1 MASKEE
7 TDKKSLIIM
16 EMANRELRQDLMM
29 ALILISN
36 KKETFN
42 NLDKYDAKKRHLL
55 ELLIKLKLTRKLWQ
69 VFFKINFKN

>member
-42 NLDKYDAKKRHLL
+42 NLDKYDAKKRLLL
-55 ELLIKLKLTRKLWQ
+55 ELFEYDQTKTDKETMASI
-69 VFFKINFKN
+69 F

>member
-42 NLDKYDAKKRHLL
+42 NLDKYHAKKRLLL
-55 ELLIKLKLTRKLWQ
+55 ELFEYDQTKTDKETMASI
-69 VFFKINFKN
+69 F

>member
-42 NLDKYDAKKRHLL
+42 NLDKYDAKKRLLL
-55 ELLIKLKLTRKLWQ
+55 ELFEYDQTKTDKETI
-69 VFFKINFKN
+69 VSIF

>member
-36 KKETFN
+36 KKETWTNMTQRKDFSLN
-42 NLDKYDAKKRHLL
+42 YLNM
-55 ELLIKLKLTRKLWQ
+55 IKLKMTRKLWQ

>member
-1 MASKEE
+1 MKIRFYKVSHISLNKNWIYFFLNILDTKMASKEE

-16 EMANRELRQDLMM
+16 KMANRELRQDVMM

-42 NLDKYDAKKRHLL
+42 NLD
-55 ELLIKLKLTRKLWQ
+55 
-69 VFFKINFKN
+69 

>member
-42 NLDKYDAKKRHLL
+42 YLDKYEAKKI
-55 ELLIKLKLTRKLWQ
+55 LLIELFGCDQ
-69 VFFKINFKN
+69 AKIENEEMVRNFYMR